1 MAITS
6 NLGVILLIVTSFPPT
21 HTSFTQF
28 SVRFDITCTVFT
40 NLKTLPGGGGG
51 GGGGRG
57 GGGGGVGRRD
67 SGRSIFRSAR
77 TPRGKGRGNSF
88 FGDESADL
96 EVMPSVR
103 RIREFIEYVFNKA
116 QLEIDGLIIAF
127 IYLERLLAKASRD
140 GVHLLYS
147 KNWRTLC
154 FISLVLASK
163 IWDDFSMDNADFAVG
178 KWLVCAVATRNT
190 VV

>member
-1 MAITS
+1 
-6 NLGVILLIVTSFPPT
+6 
-21 HTSFTQF
+21 
-28 SVRFDITCTVFT
+28 
-40 NLKTLPGGGGG
+40 
-51 GGGGRG
+51 
-57 GGGGGVGRRD
+57 
-67 SGRSIFRSAR
+67 
-77 TPRGKGRGNSF
+77 
-88 FGDESADL
+88 
-96 EVMPSVR
+96 MPSVR

-178 KWLVCAVATRNT
+178 KWLVCAGGYEEYRCLTPFSLLCSFCSSCSSYSSCSSCSLLPALLFSAVIAAIL
-190 VV
+190 